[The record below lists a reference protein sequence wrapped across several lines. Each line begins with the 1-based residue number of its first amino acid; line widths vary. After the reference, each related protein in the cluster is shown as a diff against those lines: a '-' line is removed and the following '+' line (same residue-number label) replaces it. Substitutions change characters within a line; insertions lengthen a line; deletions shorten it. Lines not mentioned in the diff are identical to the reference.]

1 MMFYLVL
8 PRMLRIVVA
17 NFANFIDFFNT
28 SLALLNFPNNLNS
41 LRIFDIEMSV
51 KFQTSGLIE

>member
-17 NFANFIDFFNT
+17 NFANFDDFFNT

-41 LRIFDIEMSV
+41 LRIIAIEMSV
-51 KFQTSGLIE
+51 KFQIN